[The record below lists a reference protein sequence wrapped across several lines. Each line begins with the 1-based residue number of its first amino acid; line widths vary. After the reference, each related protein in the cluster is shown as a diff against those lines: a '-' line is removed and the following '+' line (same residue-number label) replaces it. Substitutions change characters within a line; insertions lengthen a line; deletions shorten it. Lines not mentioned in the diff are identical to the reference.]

1 MAKTPSFPLVLAERD
16 RSHGRAAV
24 RKDAGD
30 DPDVTHGA
38 LVESWVRPAPPGA
51 GIVFRAGEGVGIVTR
66 PGLSLAVGEPAINP
80 APRKMIA
87 AMLNELA
94 PALGGPADVCVTI
107 GIPDGRRLAQRTM
120 NGRLGIVG
128 GLSVLGT
135 SGIVKPYSCAAW
147 IASIRQ
153 GIDVAA
159 ATGATHL
166 AAATGRVSEEAAR
179 ALYGLD
185 ESALIDM
192 GDFAGATLKLIRRKP
207 VPRLTIAGGFGK
219 ISKLADGHMDLHS
232 ARSSVDRTGLI
243 RRLAALGASGRDA
256 GRGTGR
262 RIGGRDPRDCDR
274 GRTSTRRRG
283 RRGGSC
289 CGRGRARR
297 QHGFS
302 PKWTCS
308 SSTAQAASL
317 AAPAPEQP
325 LRLLILGGT
334 AEGRALAGAAE
345 GRFGP
350 SLTVISALAGPYS
363 RAAPARRHCP
373 HRRLRRDGGSRVLSQ
388 GRADRPPDRCHP
400 SVCHADLGPGARGGG
415 AR

>member
-1 MAKTPSFPLVLAERD
+1 MAERTGRAGELRRGWTTGACAAAATRAAYTALVTGRFPDPVSVTLPGGEEPSFPLVLAERGA
-16 RSHGRAAV
+16 RHGHAAV

-51 GIVFRAGEGVGIVTR
+51 GIVFRAGEGVGIVTK

-80 APRKMIA
+80 APRKMIV
-87 AMLNELA
+87 AMLHDLA
-94 PALGGPADVCVTI
+94 PALGGPADVSVAI
-107 GIPDGRRLAQRTM
+107 GIPDGRRLAERTM

-166 AAATGRVSEEAAR
+166 AAATGRVSEQAAQ
-179 ALYGLD
+179 AHHGLD

-232 ARSSVDRTGLI
+232 QRSSVDRAGLV
-243 RRLAALGASGRDA
+243 RRLAALGASDA
-256 GRGTGR
+256 TLAEARSAATAAAILEVASEAGLSLADTIAAEARAVAEDALASAR
-262 RIGGRDPRDCDR
+262 LQPHVDVLIVDR
-274 GRTSTRRRG
+274 A
-283 RRGGSC
+283 GSIV
-289 CGRGRARR
+289 GRA
-297 QHGFS
+297 
-302 PKWTCS
+302 
-308 SSTAQAASL
+308 
-317 AAPAPEQP
+317 
-325 LRLLILGGT
+325 
-334 AEGRALAGAAE
+334 
-345 GRFGP
+345 GP
-350 SLTVISALAGPYS
+350 
-363 RAAPARRHCP
+363 
-373 HRRLRRDGGSRVLSQ
+373 
-388 GRADRPPDRCHP
+388 
-400 SVCHADLGPGARGGG
+400 
-415 AR
+415 

>member
-1 MAKTPSFPLVLAERD
+1 MTDGSSSSGALRRGWTTGACAAAATRAAYTALVTGRFPDPVSVTLPGGQEARPFPLVLAERGPG
-16 RSHGRAAV
+16 HGRAGV

-38 LVESWVRPAPPGA
+38 LVEAWVRPAPVGA
-51 GIVFRAGEGVGIVTR
+51 GIVFRAGEGVGIVTK

-87 AMLNELA
+87 AMLDDLA
-94 PALGGPADVCVTI
+94 PALGGPSDVSVAI
-107 GIPDGRRLAQRTM
+107 AIPDGRRLARQTM

-159 ATGATHL
+159 AAGSPHL
-166 AAATGRVSEEAAR
+166 AAATGRVSEQAAQ

-185 ESALIDM
+185 EAALIDM

-232 ARSSVDRTGLI
+232 QRSTVDREGLI
-243 RRLAALGASGRDA
+243 RRLA
-256 GRGTGR
+256 
-262 RIGGRDPRDCDR
+262 DP
-274 GRTSTRRRG
+274 RG
-283 RRGGSC
+283 RRGNAGAS
-289 CGRGRARR
+289 RGCRLGWRNPTGLRARPVSR
-297 QHGFS
+297 L
-302 PKWTCS
+302 PMP
-308 SSTAQAASL
+308 L
-317 AAPAPEQP
+317 PPRPAPWP
-325 LRLLILGGT
+325 R
-334 AEGRALAGAAE
+334 
-345 GRFGP
+345 
-350 SLTVISALAGPYS
+350 
-363 RAAPARRHCP
+363 P
-373 HRRLRRDGGSRVLSQ
+373 H
-388 GRADRPPDRCHP
+388 
-400 SVCHADLGPGARGGG
+400 
-415 AR
+415 

>member
-1 MAKTPSFPLVLAERD
+1 MTAGTGRAGELRRGWTTGACAAAATRAAYTALVTGHFPDPVSVTLPGGEEPSFPLVVAERGKG
-16 RSHGRAAV
+16 HGRAAV

-38 LVESWVRPAPPGA
+38 LIESWVRPAPPGA
-51 GIVFRAGEGVGIVTR
+51 GIVFRAGEGVGIVTK

-87 AMLNELA
+87 QILSDLS
-94 PALGGPADVCVTI
+94 PALGGPADVSVAI
-107 GIPDGRRLAQRTM
+107 VIPDGRRLAEQTM

-153 GIDVAA
+153 GIDVATA
-159 ATGATHL
+159 IGTPHL

-185 ESALIDM
+185 EAALIDM

-232 ARSSVDRTGLI
+232 QRSTVDREGLI
-243 RRLAALGASGRDA
+243 RRLAALGASQASLTEAETAGSAAAVLEVASKAGLPLADA
-256 GRGTGR
+256 VAAEARAVAEAALEGARLQPRVDVLIVDRTG
-262 RIGGRDPRDCDR
+262 
-274 GRTSTRRRG
+274 SLV
-283 RRGGSC
+283 
-289 CGRGRARR
+289 GRA
-297 QHGFS
+297 
-302 PKWTCS
+302 
-308 SSTAQAASL
+308 
-317 AAPAPEQP
+317 
-325 LRLLILGGT
+325 
-334 AEGRALAGAAE
+334 
-345 GRFGP
+345 GP
-350 SLTVISALAGPYS
+350 
-363 RAAPARRHCP
+363 
-373 HRRLRRDGGSRVLSQ
+373 
-388 GRADRPPDRCHP
+388 
-400 SVCHADLGPGARGGG
+400 
-415 AR
+415 

>member
-1 MAKTPSFPLVLAERD
+1 MRQPSFPLVLAERGEG
-16 RSHGRAAV
+16 HGRAAV

-51 GIVFRAGEGVGIVTR
+51 GIVFRAGEGVGIVTK

-87 AMLNELA
+87 ADA
-94 PALGGPADVCVTI
+94 GQPRARS
-107 GIPDGRRLAQRTM
+107 GRAGRCLRRHRQSRTAASLRSSTM

-159 ATGATHL
+159 ATGAPHL
-166 AAATGRVSEEAAR
+166 AAATGRVSEQAAQ

-185 ESALIDM
+185 EAALIDM

-232 ARSSVDRTGLI
+232 QRSTVDRKGLVRRLATLGASEETLAHAEDADSAGAILEIATGAGLPLADAIAAEARAVAEGALEGARLPPRVDVLIVDRTGSI
-243 RRLAALGASGRDA
+243 VG
-256 GRGTGR
+256 
-262 RIGGRDPRDCDR
+262 C
-274 GRTSTRRRG
+274 
-283 RRGGSC
+283 
-289 CGRGRARR
+289 
-297 QHGFS
+297 
-302 PKWTCS
+302 
-308 SSTAQAASL
+308 
-317 AAPAPEQP
+317 
-325 LRLLILGGT
+325 
-334 AEGRALAGAAE
+334 
-345 GRFGP
+345 
-350 SLTVISALAGPYS
+350 AGP
-363 RAAPARRHCP
+363 
-373 HRRLRRDGGSRVLSQ
+373 
-388 GRADRPPDRCHP
+388 
-400 SVCHADLGPGARGGG
+400 
-415 AR
+415 

>member
-1 MAKTPSFPLVLAERD
+1 M
-16 RSHGRAAV
+16 
-24 RKDAGD
+24 
-30 DPDVTHGA
+30 
-38 LVESWVRPAPPGA
+38 
-51 GIVFRAGEGVGIVTR
+51 TR

-185 ESALIDM
+185 EGALIDM

-243 RRLAALGASGRDA
+243 RRLAALGAPVATLAEARAAGSAAAILEIATEAGLPLADA
-256 GRGTGR
+256 VAAEA
-262 RIGGRDPRDCDR
+262 
-274 GRTSTRRRG
+274 
-283 RRGGSC
+283 
-289 CGRGRARR
+289 RA
-297 QHGFS
+297 
-302 PKWTCS
+302 
-308 SSTAQAASL
+308 AA
-317 AAPAPEQP
+317 AA
-325 LRLLILGGT
+325 
-334 AEGRALAGAAE
+334 ALAGARLQPQVDVLIVDRTGCIV
-345 GRFGP
+345 GR
-350 SLTVISALAGPYS
+350 AGP
-363 RAAPARRHCP
+363 
-373 HRRLRRDGGSRVLSQ
+373 
-388 GRADRPPDRCHP
+388 
-400 SVCHADLGPGARGGG
+400 
-415 AR
+415 